1 MASVPREERAF
12 VASAADALGYDE
24 QRQPTSK
31 QQLAIAAAL
40 AILDGR
46 WRHHAESR
54 QVGLAV
60 AAYGVDKKQVN
71 EFLDKL
77 RALHSGST
85 AWKPYHDCIKPPLRS
100 VCMLK
105 DNHAVR
111 SSPALASFCTL
122 TRIRNAAR
130 RGAGYDAKQ

>member
-1 MASVPREERAF
+1 M
-12 VASAADALGYDE
+12 ASAADALGYDE
-24 QRQPTSK
+24 QRQPTRL

-46 WRHHAESR
+46 WRHHAESK

-60 AAYGVDKKQVN
+60 AAYGVGKQQVS

-85 AWKPYHDCIKPPLRS
+85 TWKPYQDCINALNTRLDVEGISLRCLACGMGRCHMQATTGL
-100 VCMLK
+100 VT
-105 DNHAVR
+105 VR
-111 SSPALASFCTL
+111 VMKKVAFV
-122 TRIRNAAR
+122 AR
-130 RGAGYDAKQ
+130 MSTT

>member
-71 EFLDKL
+71 EFLDC
-77 RALHSGST
+77 RQAAS
-85 AWKPYHDCIKPPLRS
+85 PPLGQHG
-100 VCMLK
+100 VE
-105 DNHAVR
+105 
-111 SSPALASFCTL
+111 ALPRLHHRPRQASGC
-122 TRIRNAAR
+122 
-130 RGAGYDAKQ
+130 

>member
-24 QRQPTSK
+24 QRQPTRL

-46 WRHHAESR
+46 WRHHAESK
-54 QVGLAV
+54 QVGLA
-60 AAYGVDKKQVN
+60 AYGVGKQQVS

-85 AWKPYHDCIKPPLRS
+85 AWKPYHDCITALDKRLDVEGESRS
-100 VCMLK
+100 
-105 DNHAVR
+105 AQ
-111 SSPALASFCTL
+111 LAS
-122 TRIRNAAR
+122 AR
-130 RGAGYDAKQ
+130 VVLHAHAHP

>member
-60 AAYGVDKKQVN
+60 AAYGVDQKQVN
-71 EFLDKL
+71 VFLDKL

-85 AWKPYHDCIKPPLRS
+85 AWKPYHDCITALEKRLHVEGQSRS
-100 VCMLK
+100 
-105 DNHAVR
+105 AQ
-111 SSPALASFCTL
+111 LAS
-122 TRIRNAAR
+122 AR
-130 RGAGYDAKQ
+130 VVLHAHAHP

>member
-1 MASVPREERAF
+1 M
-12 VASAADALGYDE
+12 ASAADALGYDE

-77 RALHSGST
+77 RALRSGST
-85 AWKPYHDCIKPPLRS
+85 AW
-100 VCMLK
+100 
-105 DNHAVR
+105 VR
-111 SSPALASFCTL
+111 
-122 TRIRNAAR
+122 
-130 RGAGYDAKQ
+130 AGRWS